1 MFYNAQ
7 RRMALILV
15 NDVSFKVFYK
25 NSGGDLCIWK
35 GLYIILLFTIPRIS
49 FFISDV
55 VLTNYG
61 GHRTMFI
68 FLLIYINFNV

>member
-1 MFYNAQ
+1 
-7 RRMALILV
+7 MALILL
-15 NDVSFKVFYK
+15 NAVSFNVFYK
-25 NSGGDLCIWK
+25 NSGGNLCIWK
-35 GLYIILLFTIPRIS
+35 GLYIILLFNIPRIS

-61 GHRTMFI
+61 GHGTMFN